1 MDTEPLLV
9 HLGLRALHAA
19 RCHRR
24 AMRRGAPGEIVNSAF
39 AARIEAWNSFQSAKA
54 LMAEHPRRVDYNL
67 LETLVEDLI
76 DVFGQAV
83 DGDEPIGG
91 PDAVDWIS
99 ENLERFRRAL
109 GRQ

>member
-1 MDTEPLLV
+1 MDTETLLV

-24 AMRRGAPGEIVNSAF
+24 AMNRGAQGEIVNSAF

-54 LMAEHPRRVDYNL
+54 LMAELPRRVNYYV
-67 LETLVEDLI
+67 LETLAEDLI

-83 DGDEPIGG
+83 DGDASIVGS
-91 PDAVDWIS
+91 DAVDWIS
-99 ENLERFRRAL
+99 ENLEVYRRAL
-109 GRQ
+109 CRQ